1 MARLVERASKL
12 VVMSEFGRGTLID
25 IYGADAEQIEVIE
38 HGTPERPFAARS
50 PLRDTLGVGDRPILS
65 TFGLIGPG
73 KGLEAAIRALPA
85 ITAQYPA
92 ILNRSDEHTSERQSL
107 LRLSYPVFRLKKNQ
121 NRKQNSHNSRHS
133 C

>member
-1 MARLVERASKL
+1 MILELVERMAAPLIITLHPVLEKPSADQLAVMARLGERASKL
-12 VVMSEFGRGTLID
+12 GVMSEFGRGTLID

-73 KGLEAAIRALPA
+73 KGL
-85 ITAQYPA
+85 
-92 ILNRSDEHTSERQSL
+92 D
-107 LRLSYPVFRLKKNQ
+107 
-121 NRKQNSHNSRHS
+121 RKGTRRNYSH
-133 C
+133 

>member
-1 MARLVERASKL
+1 MFCSCVFLFFFSSRRRHTRCALVTGVQTCAL
-12 VVMSEFGRGTLID
+12 PICRGTLID

-50 PLRDTLGVGDRPILS
+50 PLCDTLGVGYRPILS

-85 ITAQYPA
+85 ITEQYPD
-92 ILNRSDEHTSERQSL
+92 ILNRLAVSTHPHLKIGIASSRERE
-107 LRLSYPVFRLKKNQ
+107 
-121 NRKQNSHNSRHS
+121 
-133 C
+133 